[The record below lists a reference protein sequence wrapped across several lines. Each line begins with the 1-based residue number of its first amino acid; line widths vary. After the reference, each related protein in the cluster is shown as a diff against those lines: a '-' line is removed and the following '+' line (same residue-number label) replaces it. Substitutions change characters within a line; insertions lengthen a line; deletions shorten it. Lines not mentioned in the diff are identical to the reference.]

1 MNKKTVRDVDLK
13 GKKVIMRV
21 DFNVPL
27 NAEHQIT
34 DDTRI
39 KAAEPTIKYVLE
51 QGAALIL
58 MSHLG
63 RPKGKGYEAD
73 FSLRPVCDYLS
84 KDLGIAVQFAEDCQ
98 NADAQAAAL
107 QPGQVLMLE
116 NTRFYKAEE
125 GKVKKTDRAA
135 HDGTVAYEY
144 GLKQDREEFDFSNLH
159 DQSLK
164 MIRKPLTK
172 FLLMR
177 NYFAQALKN
186 SWSKSWASSHEPIFN
201 FDSVNENCFYDEL
214 SKFMESFA
222 QWLEG
227 MAKNK
232 RSFKP
237 FDLETTGANVFNLV
251 KGITPEKHFFGDKNF
266 DLFNNRLDKNKKKL
280 SQHMPSIQACW
291 MDLFARTT
299 DQLVSDELHL

>member
-1 MNKKTVRDVDLK
+1 MELAGALAIFNFADDVS
-13 GKKVIMRV
+13 VM
-21 DFNVPL
+21 
-27 NAEHQIT
+27 
-34 DDTRI
+34 
-39 KAAEPTIKYVLE
+39 
-51 QGAALIL
+51 
-58 MSHLG
+58 
-63 RPKGKGYEAD
+63 
-73 FSLRPVCDYLS
+73 
-84 KDLGIAVQFAEDCQ
+84 
-98 NADAQAAAL
+98 
-107 QPGQVLMLE
+107 
-116 NTRFYKAEE
+116 
-125 GKVKKTDRAA
+125 TDRTE
-135 HDGTVAYEY
+135 HGDTVAYEY
-144 GLKQDREEFDFSNLH
+144 GLKADREEFDFSNLH
-159 DQSLK
+159 GQSLK
-164 MIRKPLTK
+164 LIRKPLTK

-177 NYFAQALKN
+177 NYFAQALDD

-201 FDSVNENCFYDEL
+201 STSVNENRFYDEL

-222 QWLEG
+222 SWLEG

-299 DQLVSDELHL
+299 DQLVSDELHI